1 MPKHEIKT
9 PDYTTSKG
17 ECKNV
22 RGIMTLIRN
31 DVQAHVKNFPFG
43 DVDMQEIDTWIDKEH
58 YKIHHIYCLPN
69 SKSHETNFKKN
80 IITRYFNAHLPSLN
94 H

>member
-43 DVDMQEIDTWIDKEH
+43 DVDMQEIDVLMTKNTTRFTISFVQIQK
-58 YKIHHIYCLPN
+58 
-69 SKSHETNFKKN
+69 FKYLYMRPTSRK
-80 IITRYFNAHLPSLN
+80 PS
-94 H
+94 